1 MFGKCLPK
9 SYQVRISLNE
19 YNYNNIYRIIYTKLI
34 YQSYVGQW
42 WGVKWASIS
51 IFVTYNERTKRATMP
66 FMTILNEVCWRFS
79 WVLFIWLIKRWLQQ
93 MKTKSSN
100 GVEVTWINPQ
110 YVYKYCTIIHVQSY
124 FWVFQLSGA
133 GIGWEK

>member
-42 WGVKWASIS
+42 WGVEWASIS
-51 IFVTYNERTKRATMP
+51 IFVTYNGRTKRATMP

-79 WVLFIWLIKRWLQQ
+79 CVLFIWLIKRWLQQ
-93 MKTKSSN
+93 MKTKSLQMELKSHGLIRN
-100 GVEVTWINPQ
+100 M
-110 YVYKYCTIIHVQSY
+110 CTSTAQSST
-124 FWVFQLSGA
+124 FNHISESFNWVAQ
-133 GIGWEK
+133 E